1 MAVTILRK
9 VCMEKFVETLRRD
22 YPQITFQE
30 AAVASWSPEQR
41 QVFYSPGEQH
51 TGLWSVLHELG
62 HALLDHRSY
71 ESDINLLQKETDAW
85 QQAVTIAKRYQ
96 VVIDPEH
103 IQNCLDTY
111 RDWLHKRSTCPTCG
125 SHGLQQSKSLYCCLN
140 CRGTWK
146 VSSAR
151 FCRPYRLRKALAT

>member
-1 MAVTILRK
+1 MILRK
-9 VCMEKFVETLRRD
+9 VSMETFVETLRQD
-22 YPQITFQE
+22 YPHIMFQE
-30 AAVASWSPEQR
+30 ADTASWSPEQHI
-41 QVFYSPGEQH
+41 VSYDPGEQH

-62 HALLDHRSY
+62 HALLEHQSY

-85 QQAVTIAKRYQ
+85 QKAITVAKHYRLE
-96 VVIDPEH
+96 IDPEH

-125 SHGLQQSKSLYCCLN
+125 SHGLQQSKALYRCLN
-140 CRGTWK
+140 CQDTWK

-151 FCRPYRLRKALAT
+151 FCRPYRLKKALAA